1 MKKIALLCL
10 FALPLRAGADV
21 TFVEHVQPEVESMP
35 GQGQGHDITFEIKG
49 DKVRIDGVNGK
60 LSAIFDTGTGDTI
73 ALVHKMK
80 VFVKAPLD
88 TLKGVVSQ
96 INGANS
102 SNAARPGGEAPKIT
116 DTGRQEKVGDYDAEV
131 YVVDTPRAKTT
142 LWVSNKV
149 AGCATIQAATAKFVG
164 LLAKLGVPNLPD
176 ISKIDGVPVKT
187 EIMSVNNKV
196 TITLLSAK
204 EDPILDADLQAPS
217 DYSEVTINDLQNGK
231 FMQMMQQSGVG
242 SSSSST
248 TQPGAASPVPLS
260 PASGSGSAAPAAPPL
275 ELRQ

>member
-21 TFVEHVQPEVESMP
+21 TFVEHVQPEVAST
-35 GQGQGHDITFEIKG
+35 QGQDITFEIKG
-49 DKVRIDGVNGK
+49 DKVRIDGPNGK

-80 VFVKAPLD
+80 VFVKAPAE
-88 TLKGVVSQ
+88 TLKGFVEQ
-96 INGANS
+96 IKGANS
-102 SNAARPGGEAPKIT
+102 SGTAGPGGEAPKIT
-116 DTGRQEKVGDYDAEV
+116 DAGRLEKVGDYDAEV

-149 AGCATIQAATAKFVG
+149 AGSATIQAATIKFAD

-176 ISKIDGVPVKT
+176 ISKINGVPVKM

-196 TITLLSAK
+196 IITLLSAK
-204 EDPILDADLQAPS
+204 EDPILDADLQAPP

-231 FMQMMQQSGVG
+231 FMQMMQQSGMG
-242 SSSSST
+242 SSSSAT
-248 TQPGAASPVPLS
+248 TQPGGASS
-260 PASGSGSAAPAAPPL
+260 ASGSGSSAPAAPQL